1 MKKLILITMTLILA
15 NCAKRATIV
24 EESKPTY
31 EIKQCS
37 GETGAIKFM
46 FTSQQV
52 DEHSYHHSV
61 TANGQ
66 TDTYFSTSASP
77 IEIVNTPSSKI
88 TAKLTGPDYYIN
100 AVDGSNQPVPVLNF
114 VCEKK

>member
-1 MKKLILITMTLILA
+1 MRKLILVMMTLILA
-15 NCAKRATIV
+15 NCAKRATIT
-24 EESKPTY
+24 EESKPAY

-37 GETGAIKFM
+37 GETGAIKFL

-52 DEHSYHHSV
+52 DEDSYHHSV

-66 TDTYFSTSASP
+66 TDTFFSTSPSP
-77 IEIVNTPSSKI
+77 IEIVNQPNMKI
-88 TAKLTGPDYYIN
+88 TAKISGTDYYIN

-114 VCEKK
+114 VCDRK

>member
-1 MKKLILITMTLILA
+1 MTIILA
-15 NCAKRATIV
+15 NCGKRAVIY

-46 FTSQQV
+46 FISQQV
-52 DEHSYHHSV
+52 DEDSYHHSV

-77 IEIVNTPSSKI
+77 IEIVNTPSAKI